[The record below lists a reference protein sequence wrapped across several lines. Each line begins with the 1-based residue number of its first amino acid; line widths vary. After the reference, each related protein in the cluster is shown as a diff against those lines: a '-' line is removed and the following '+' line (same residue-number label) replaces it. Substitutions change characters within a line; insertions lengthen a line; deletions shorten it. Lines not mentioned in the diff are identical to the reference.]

1 MYIVTYLL
9 RAFIMLMVTWL
20 ALRIVGKKSIAQMTS
35 YELAGIMLLTTVAAE
50 PLVFKV
56 VSKASIGALF
66 IALVVLAVGALSL
79 RKKFYN
85 ADMRPDVIIQNGK
98 IYKEALKR
106 NKMNL
111 PLFLSMLRLKGY
123 ANVSDIEF
131 AVIEPNGQ
139 ISAIPKSAS
148 RPLQPSDMQI
158 QPQFEGIPLPV
169 IIDGEIQYNNLKYV
183 NLNAEWLQQ
192 ELKKANIST
201 ASDVFLAQLNS
212 QNQLY
217 LSLYKDVPTQKPP
230 EI

>member
-1 MYIVTYLL
+1 
-9 RAFIMLMVTWL
+9 
-20 ALRIVGKKSIAQMTS
+20 
-35 YELAGIMLLTTVAAE
+35 
-50 PLVFKV
+50 
-56 VSKASIGALF
+56 
-66 IALVVLAVGALSL
+66 
-79 RKKFYN
+79 
-85 ADMRPDVIIQNGK
+85 
-98 IYKEALKR
+98 
-106 NKMNL
+106 
-111 PLFLSMLRLKGY
+111 
-123 ANVSDIEF
+123 
-131 AVIEPNGQ
+131 
-139 ISAIPKSAS
+139 
-148 RPLQPSDMQI
+148 MQI